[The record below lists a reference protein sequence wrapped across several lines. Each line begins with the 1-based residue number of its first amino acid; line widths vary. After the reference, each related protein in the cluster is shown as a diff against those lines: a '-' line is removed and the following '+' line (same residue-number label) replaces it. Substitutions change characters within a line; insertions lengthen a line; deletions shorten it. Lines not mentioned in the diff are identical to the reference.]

1 MWISRA
7 SRGRFDNPLSWRDVR
22 GTLGLGAGEELA
34 PAEADGMGW
43 ERGAELVCVGGD
55 GEGWPF

>member
-1 MWISRA
+1 M
-7 SRGRFDNPLSWRDVR
+7 R